1 MKNKV
6 KLKAQKCRYYNI
18 KELVGML
25 EPVKREVKLIIN
37 TNSVLILKINAK
49 NRYSKGRYIVKQFDI
64 ITLIWL

>member
-1 MKNKV
+1 
-6 KLKAQKCRYYNI
+6 
-18 KELVGML
+18 ML

-37 TNSVLILKINAK
+37 TNSVIILKINAK

>member
-1 MKNKV
+1 
-6 KLKAQKCRYYNI
+6 
-18 KELVGML
+18 ML

-49 NRYSKGRYIVKQFDI
+49 NSYSKGRYIVKQFDI